1 MDEMTKKKIE
11 QRAYEL
17 FVKRGGVHGYH
28 FEDWLRAE
36 REITALS
43 SLRMT
48 PAETPSAAPVAQ
60 VKKKSPA
67 KTVAAKKTA
76 AKKPV
81 AKKPSKAS
89 KTTKA

>member
-48 PAETPSAAPVAQ
+48 PAETPKTTPVAP

>member
-1 MDEMTKKKIE
+1 MDEKTKKKIE

-36 REITALS
+36 REISALS

-48 PAETPSAAPVAQ
+48 PAETPKPAPVAP
-60 VKKKSPA
+60 VKKKAPV
-67 KTVAAKKTA
+67 KTVK

-81 AKKPSKAS
+81 AKKTVAKKPAKAS
-89 KTTKA
+89 KSTKT